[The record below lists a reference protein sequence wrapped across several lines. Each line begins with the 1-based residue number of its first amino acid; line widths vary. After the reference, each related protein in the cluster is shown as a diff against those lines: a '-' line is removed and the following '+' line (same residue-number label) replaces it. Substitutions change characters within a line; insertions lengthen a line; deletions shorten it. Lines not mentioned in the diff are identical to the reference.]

1 MQDGS
6 ITIST
11 KLDNA
16 DLERELS
23 KMKKQIE
30 KLERSTSAQEAKKAP
45 LVQQAQELEV
55 RMREARAEVDRYR
68 SAWAAGVSGADKE
81 QSEAILKTQQL
92 EAEHAK
98 VVAQID
104 KIDAKLQ
111 PAYQTL
117 DEMKDSAGG
126 LVKKLAEAS
135 DAASPLAPAI
145 KKADDLLNRFAKR
158 VKGLARRVFVFTI
171 ITAALRSLRGWMG
184 KVIKTNSEATAA
196 MARLKGALLTMAQ
209 PLVDIVIPV
218 FITLVNILTQVAS
231 ALAQVFAALT
241 GRTIDDSKAA
251 AEALNSE
258 TEAIEGTGTAA
269 QKAEKQLAGF
279 DEINKLSSGNA
290 GDGGAGSKGAA
301 PDFSFIDISSDR
313 LKSIADAVMLIG
325 AGFALWK
332 ISDLLPGRLGDVAT
346 KLAGIAIAIGGLI
359 LLWDGLKDAWD
370 NGIDWGNLIE
380 MLAGATAAVGGLSL
394 AFGKLGTAIGLIVTG
409 LALFTVGIK
418 DAFENEVNWK
428 NLISILAGATAA
440 VIGLYLAFGKVGAG
454 IGLVF
459 TGITMLITGFRDVM
473 ETGAN
478 LQNTLLIIAGIV
490 STGLGIALLTGN
502 LLPALVAGIL
512 AVIYAFVA
520 WQGNAEELAKNL
532 KLILSGIIDFLTGA
546 FTGDWERAWKGL
558 KDVFRGIINSILI
571 IFESVINGVIAGI
584 NFLIEKINTLHWD
597 IPEWV
602 PGIGGESFGFN
613 IKKLGKV
620 SLPRIPELA
629 TGAVIP
635 PNREFL
641 AVLGDQKSGTNIEAP
656 LDTIVQAVMIAL
668 AKSGYSG
675 NAQIIENITNLD
687 GEVIYRKLK
696 KVERR
701 HGVSLANR

>member
-30 KLERSTSAQEAKKAP
+30 KLEQSTSAQEAKKAP

-81 QSEAILKTQQL
+81 QSEAISKTQQL

-135 DAASPLAPAI
+135 DAASPLEPAL
-145 KKADDLLNRFAKR
+145 KKADDVLNRFANR
-158 VKGLARRVFVFTI
+158 VKGLARRVFVFTL
-171 ITAALRSLRGWMG
+171 ITAALRSMRSWMG

-196 MARLKGALLTMAQ
+196 IARLKGALLTMAQ

-231 ALAQVFAALT
+231 ALAQVFATLT

-290 GDGGAGSKGAA
+290 GGGGAGSKGTA

-380 MLAGATAAVGGLSL
+380 MLVGAATAVGGLSL
-394 AFGKLGTAIGLIVTG
+394 AFGKLGAAISLIVTG

-418 DAFENEVNWK
+418 DAFENGVNWK

-454 IGLVF
+454 IGLVV

-473 ETGAN
+473 ENGAN

-490 STGLGIALLTGN
+490 STGLGISLLTGN

-532 KLILSGIIDFLTGA
+532 KLILSGIIDFLLGT

-602 PGIGGESFGFN
+602 PGIGGESFGFS
-613 IKKLGKV
+613 IKKLEKV

-629 TGAVIP
+629 QGAVIP

-668 AKSGYSG
+668 AKSGYGG
-675 NAQIIENITNLD
+675 NAQVIENVLNLD
-687 GEVIYRKLK
+687 GEVIYRNQK

>member
-1 MQDGS
+1 MSDGS

-23 KMKKQIE
+23 KMKNQIE
-30 KLERSTSAQEAKKAP
+30 KLEQSTSTQEAKKAP

-81 QSEAILKTQQL
+81 QSEAISKTQQL

-135 DAASPLAPAI
+135 DAASPLEPAL
-145 KKADDLLNRFAKR
+145 KKADDVLNRFANR
-158 VKGLARRVFVFTI
+158 VKGLARRVFVFTL
-171 ITAALRSLRGWMG
+171 ITAALRSMRSWMG

-196 MARLKGALLTMAQ
+196 IARLKGALLTMAQ

-231 ALAQVFAALT
+231 ALAQVFATLT

-290 GDGGAGSKGAA
+290 GGGGAGSKGTA

-380 MLAGATAAVGGLSL
+380 MLVGAATAVGGLSL
-394 AFGKLGTAIGLIVTG
+394 AFGKLGAAISLIVTG

-418 DAFENEVNWK
+418 DAFENGVNWK

-454 IGLVF
+454 IGLVV

-473 ETGAN
+473 ENGAN

-490 STGLGIALLTGN
+490 STGLGISLLTGN

-532 KLILSGIIDFLTGA
+532 KLILSGIIDFLLGT

-602 PGIGGESFGFN
+602 PGIGGESFGFS
-613 IKKLGKV
+613 IKKLERV

-629 TGAVIP
+629 QGAVIP